1 MGLFSAWAVLS
12 AIPHR
17 ALAQDPV
24 PVAQDAI
31 HQPVTFS
38 IDGPTQRLEMVVA
51 TSRILTLEHK
61 IPRLLVNN
69 PEVVR
74 ATPISPNQIQL
85 SALQPG
91 VTQLNVWDENQGLYT
106 VDVVVTPDGR
116 ALQMLIKSEFP
127 DAAVRVRPLS
137 NSVYLSGYVPSP
149 AMVNSIV
156 RIAEDY
162 YPKVVNNMTI
172 GGVQQILLKTKVMEV
187 SRTKLRRAGFDW
199 AFLNNEVAVI
209 QTVSGLLAGGATAGA
224 AAATGGDTVR
234 FGIVDGD
241 SSFSGF
247 IDALRQNDL
256 IKILAEPQLTT
267 VSGRPASFNSGGEFP
282 IIVPQSLGTVSIEYR
297 QYGTRVDFV
306 PIVLGNGNLRLEV
319 RPQVSEIDASRS
331 VVLNSVSV
339 PGLRTRW
346 VDTAVEMKAGQTLA
360 LGRLAADARGSP
372 EPRAALAGRH
382 PLVRCAVPPCDRR
395 SQRGGTVDSGHARVR
410 GSGAIRKN
418 CRRAVPANR
427 PPVRTTSSCT
437 SAVTWKFPSAAKTAV
452 ARSARVADAERDMPA
467 PQEVPA
473 ARGPAAAASDVD
485 ASAKRP
491 APAGQPATTQDGPV
505 HGNQSVPRLPVDATR
520 GQAETG
526 ADRPGRLRCAE
537 MTEEAVATMTNV
549 LRLAIVDP
557 NDAHR
562 ESLKKM
568 LLGMDMCWLEA
579 ESSRV

>member
-1 MGLFSAWAVLS
+1 MSKQCWAVRS
-12 AIPHR
+12 AIVGLLCAGAILSVVSSR
-17 ALAQDPV
+17 TLAQDSAP
-24 PVAQDAI
+24 AFEDTI

-69 PEVVR
+69 PEIVR
-74 ATPISPNQIQL
+74 ATPISPNQVQL
-85 SALQPG
+85 SAMQPG
-91 VTQLNVWDENQGLYT
+91 VTQLNVWDENQSLYT

-149 AMVNSIV
+149 SMVNSIV

-199 AFLNNEVAVI
+199 MFLNNEVSVI
-209 QTVSGLLAGGATAGA
+209 QSVSGLLVGGGTAA
-224 AAATGGDTVR
+224 SAVATGGDTVR
-234 FGIVDGD
+234 FGIVGD

-256 IKILAEPQLTT
+256 IKVLAEPQLTT

-331 VVLNSVSV
+331 VVMNNVSV

-360 LGRLAADARGSP
+360 LAGLLQTRVEAQNRGLPWLADLPWFGAPFRIVNEEVNEVELLILVTPEFVEAADPEELPPCGPGESTTSPNDVELYFRGYLEVPKCCDDGSCP
-372 EPRAALAGRH
+372 SCQQGLGGVMEVPSG
-382 PLVRCAVPPCDRR
+382 AVP
-395 SQRGGTVDSGHARVR
+395 HE
-410 GSGAIRKN
+410 
-418 CRRAVPANR
+418 AVPQE
-427 PPVRTTSSCT
+427 
-437 SAVTWKFPSAAKTAV
+437 AVPLP
-452 ARSARVADAERDMPA
+452 ADV
-467 PQEVPA
+467 EVE
-473 ARGPAAAASDVD
+473 
-485 ASAKRP
+485 AKRP
-491 APAGQPATTQDGPV
+491 ANGAHGAPKKTAQGPRAVRATVASGPAKGTKKPALIGPV
-505 HGNQSVPRLPVDATR
+505 GYDA
-520 GQAETG
+520 
-526 ADRPGRLRCAE
+526 
-537 MTEEAVATMTNV
+537 
-549 LRLAIVDP
+549 
-557 NDAHR
+557 
-562 ESLKKM
+562 LK
-568 LLGMDMCWLEA
+568 
-579 ESSRV
+579 